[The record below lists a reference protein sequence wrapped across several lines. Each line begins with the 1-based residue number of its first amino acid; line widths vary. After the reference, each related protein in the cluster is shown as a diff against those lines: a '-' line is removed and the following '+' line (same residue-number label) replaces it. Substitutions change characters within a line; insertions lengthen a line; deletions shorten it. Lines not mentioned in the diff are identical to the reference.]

1 MLIDSCSTHNF
12 LSASLS
18 AKLKLPI
25 SAKNYL
31 TVMVGNGDLIFSQ
44 GFCARL
50 IVTMQKWPVSTDFY
64 LLNFPDY
71 DVVLGAHW
79 L

>member
-1 MLIDSCSTHNF
+1 
-12 LSASLS
+12 
-18 AKLKLPI
+18 
-25 SAKNYL
+25 
-31 TVMVGNGDLIFSQ
+31 MVGNGDLIFSQ